1 MKTNMKIFCSHL
13 IIIIIFGLL
22 YSYVH
27 LSIFHKTTSKE
38 HCHTINVSMNNS
50 NESFF
55 YPGIAVIVNNRV
67 DLRIPS
73 RVLNVL
79 THIPDTWPVQIIYS
93 ASNYEYLIQCNDLKP
108 SIKSG
113 RIILTKLFD
122 ENLFPV
128 PNKLFTSI
136 QFYDQIKGDKILIF
150 QLDSLFCSNSPHKIT
165 DYLQYDYIG

>member
-1 MKTNMKIFCSHL
+1 
-13 IIIIIFGLL
+13 
-22 YSYVH
+22 
-27 LSIFHKTTSKE
+27 
-38 HCHTINVSMNNS
+38 MNNY
-50 NESFF
+50 

-108 SIKSG
+108 YIKSG

-128 PNKLFTSI
+128 PNKLLTSI